1 MAVFFNCQKF
11 LSRVIDYDTMVN
23 KDNLDDL
30 NPIQKEAVLLNDGP
44 LLILAGAGSG
54 KTRLLTYK
62 IAYLIR
68 ELSADPR
75 SILAITFTNKAATEM
90 KMRIEKLVGGRL
102 ANDMWISTFHS
113 ACNRILRVYAKKIGF
128 DSNFAIYDARDSYQ
142 LVSETLKEMDLD
154 PKQYPPKGILTAIS
168 GAKSRLLEPEAY
180 VMTTEDDF
188 EEIAASVYF
197 KYQAKLFD
205 NQAMD
210 FDDLINMTV
219 KLLRK
224 DEIVLARFRDQFK
237 YVLVDEYQ
245 DTNPSQYRLIHLLG
259 SGGKNLTVVG
269 DEDQSIYAFR
279 MADVKNILDFEDDF
293 PGTTVVKLEQNYRST
308 KKILEAANNV
318 IKRNLSRSGKI
329 LWTANPEG
337 GIVSVYAA
345 ENELAEVDF
354 VVNEIERLV
363 EIEGEQLS
371 ECAIFYRTHAQ
382 SRVLE
387 EALLRRGIS
396 YRVIGSLRF
405 YERKEIK
412 DILAYLW
419 VIYNPS
425 SNLQLRRIV
434 NVPKRGIGDR
444 TVAKIEAYAARNKI
458 SLYQALN
465 RIDDIKVGARAGKQI
480 VDFLMMMDELIN
492 TKESASLNGL
502 VKKVLS
508 RTGYTEELSAERT
521 AQARSRLE
529 NLDEFL
535 SVIRGYETGS
545 TVEDLAAFMQ
555 QVSLITPADIS
566 DEESEGV
573 NLMSLH
579 SAKGLEYENVF
590 IIGMEEGIFPHSR
603 SLGESDQLE
612 EERRLCYVG
621 MTRARERLYMTYA
634 YSRLLYGQRLAN
646 KPSRFVEEIPGELLH
661 YVGKEKRSEASLK
674 AVYPGEVVFHDKW
687 GEGMVVDV
695 EGRDENAIAT
705 INFEGLGT
713 KRVLL
718 MYTPL
723 KLKDEQ

>member
-1 MAVFFNCQKF
+1 M
-11 LSRVIDYDTMVN
+11 IDYDSMVN

-90 KMRIEKLVGGRL
+90 RMRIEKLVGGRL
-102 ANDMWISTFHS
+102 ASDMWISTFHS

-128 DSNFAIYDARDSYQ
+128 DNNFAIYDSRDSYQ
-142 LVSETLKEMDLD
+142 LVSESLKDMDID

-180 VMTTEDDF
+180 AMTTEDDF

-197 KYQAKLFD
+197 KYQSKLFD

-219 KLLRK
+219 KLLRE
-224 DEIVLARFRDQFK
+224 DETVLARFRDQFK

-318 IKRNLSRSGKI
+318 IKRNLNRSGKI

-363 EIEGEQLS
+363 EIEGEELS

-419 VIYNPS
+419 VIYSPS

-492 TKESASLNGL
+492 AKESVSLSGL
-502 VKKVLS
+502 AKKVLS

-521 AQARSRLE
+521 AQGRSRLE

-555 QVSLITPADIS
+555 QVSLISPADMS

-646 KPSRFVEEIPGELLH
+646 KPSRFVEEIPDELLH

-674 AVYPGEVVFHDKW
+674 AVYPGEIVFHDKW
-687 GEGMVVDV
+687 GEGMVMDV

>member
-1 MAVFFNCQKF
+1 
-11 LSRVIDYDTMVN
+11 MV
-23 KDNLDDL
+23 DNDFLDDL

-44 LLILAGAGSG
+44 LLVLAGAGSG

-68 ELSADPR
+68 ELSVEPR

-90 KMRIEKLVGGRL
+90 KFRIEKLIGGRL

-113 ACNRILRVYAKKIGF
+113 ACNRMLRIYAKKIGF
-128 DSNFAIYDARDSYQ
+128 DNNFAIYDGRDSYQ
-142 LVSETLKEMDLD
+142 LAKESLKELDLD
-154 PKQYPPKGILTAIS
+154 PKQYPPKGILAAIS
-168 GAKSRLLEPEAY
+168 GAKSRLIEPDTY
-180 VMTTEDDF
+180 SKTTEDDF
-188 EEIAASVYF
+188 EEIVSKIYF
-197 KYQAKLFD
+197 LYQSKLFE

-219 KLLRK
+219 KLLK
-224 DEIVLARFRDQFK
+224 EDKVVFDRFRDQFK

-245 DTNPSQYRLIHLLG
+245 DTNPAQYRLIKHLG
-259 SGGKNLTVVG
+259 GGGKNLTVVG

-279 MADVKNILDFEDDF
+279 MADIKNILDFEKDF
-293 PGTTVVKLEQNYRST
+293 PGTTLIKLEQNYRST

-318 IKRNLSRSGKI
+318 IKRNLNRSGKT

-337 GIVSVYAA
+337 GIASVYAA
-345 ENELAEVDF
+345 ENEIAEVEF
-354 VVNEIERLV
+354 VVREIERLV
-363 EIEGEQLS
+363 ESEGEQLS
-371 ECAIFYRTHAQ
+371 DCAIFYRTHAQ

-387 EALLRRGIS
+387 ETLLRNGIS
-396 YRVIGSLRF
+396 YRIIGSLRF

-425 SNLQLRRIV
+425 SNLQLKRII
-434 NVPKRGIGDR
+434 NVPKRGIGAR
-444 TVAKIEAYAARNKI
+444 TVAKIEAYAANKKI

-465 RIDDIKVGARAGKQI
+465 RIDEISVGSKSSKQI
-480 VDFLMMMDELIN
+480 LDFLKMMGDLIN
-492 TKESASLNGL
+492 HKEIVGLSSLARKILSKTKYL
-502 VKKVLS
+502 
-508 RTGYTEELSAERT
+508 EELSAERT
-521 AQARSRLE
+521 AQARSRIE

-535 SVIRGYETGS
+535 SVVREYETGS
-545 TVEDLAAFMQ
+545 TSEDLAAFLQ
-555 QVSLITPADIS
+555 QISLISPADTS
-566 DEESEGV
+566 DGESGGV

-590 IIGMEEGIFPHSR
+590 IIGMEEGIFPHAR
-603 SLGESDQLE
+603 SLGENDQLE

-634 YSRLLYGQRLAN
+634 FSRLLFGQRLIN
-646 KPSRFVEEIPGELLH
+646 KPSRFVEEIPDHLLQF
-661 YVGKEKRSEASLK
+661 VGKEKRSEPSLQ
-674 AVYPGEVVFHDKW
+674 AVYPGEIVFHDKW
-687 GEGMVVDV
+687 GEGMVIEV
-695 EGRDENAIAT
+695 EGKDENAIAT

-723 KLKDEQ
+723 KLKEEQ

>member
-1 MAVFFNCQKF
+1 
-11 LSRVIDYDTMVN
+11 MVKN
-23 KDNLDDL
+23 DNLDDL
-30 NPIQKEAVLLNDGP
+30 NPIQKEAALLNEGP

-68 ELSADPR
+68 ELSVDPR
-75 SILAITFTNKAATEM
+75 AILAITFTNKAATEM
-90 KMRIEKLVGGRL
+90 KLRIEKLIGGRL
-102 ANDMWISTFHS
+102 ANDMWVSTFHS
-113 ACNRILRVYAKKIGF
+113 ACNRILRIYAKKIGF
-128 DSNFAIYDARDSYQ
+128 DNNFAIYDARDSYQ
-142 LVSETLKEMDLD
+142 LVSESLKEMDLD
-154 PKQYPPKGILTAIS
+154 PKLYPPKGILAAIS

-180 VMTTEDDF
+180 SLTTEDDF
-188 EEIAASVYF
+188 EEIAATVYY
-197 KYQAKLFD
+197 KYQSKLFE

-219 KLLRK
+219 KLLR
-224 DEIVLARFRDQFK
+224 ENETVLARFRDQFK
-237 YVLVDEYQ
+237 YILVDEYQ
-245 DTNPSQYRLIHLLG
+245 DTNPSQYQLIHLLG

-293 PGTTVVKLEQNYRST
+293 PGTTLIKLEQNYRST

-318 IKRNLSRSGKI
+318 IKKNINRSGKT
-329 LWTANPEG
+329 LWTDNPEG

-345 ENELAEVDF
+345 ENEMAEVDF
-354 VVNEIERLV
+354 VVKEIERLV
-363 EIEGEQLS
+363 ESEDEQLS
-371 ECAIFYRTHAQ
+371 ECAVFYRTHAQ

-387 EALLRRGIS
+387 EALLRRGMS
-396 YRVIGSLRF
+396 YRVIGSVRF

-419 VIYNPS
+419 VIYNPA

-444 TVAKIEAYAARNKI
+444 TVAKIEAYATRHKI
-458 SLYQALN
+458 PLYQALL
-465 RIDDIKVGARAGKQI
+465 RIDEISVGPRAGKQI
-480 VDFLMMMDELIN
+480 NDFIKMMGDLISL
-492 TKESASLNGL
+492 KENLSLSSL
-502 VKKVLS
+502 VRKILS
-508 RTGYTEELSAERT
+508 KTGYTEELSAERT

-529 NLDEFL
+529 NLDEFI
-535 SVIRGYETGS
+535 SVVRDYETGS
-545 TVEDLAAFMQ
+545 TVDDLAAFMQ
-555 QVSLITPADIS
+555 QVSLISPADMS
-566 DEESEGV
+566 DGETDEGV

-603 SLGESDQLE
+603 SLGENDQLE

-634 YSRLLYGQRLAN
+634 YSRLLFGQRLIN
-646 KPSRFVEEIPGELLH
+646 KPSRFVEEIPEDLLH

-674 AVYPGEVVFHDKW
+674 SVYPGEIVFHDKW
-687 GEGMVVDV
+687 GEGMVVEV

-705 INFEGLGT
+705 INFEGLGI

-723 KLKDEQ
+723 KLMDEQ